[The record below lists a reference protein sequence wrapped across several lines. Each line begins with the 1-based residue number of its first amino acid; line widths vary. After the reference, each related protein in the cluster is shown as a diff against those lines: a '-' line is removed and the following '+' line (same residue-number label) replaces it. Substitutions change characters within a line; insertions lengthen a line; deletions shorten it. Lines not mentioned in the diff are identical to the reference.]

1 MGFQNA
7 LTAVNRETI
16 HMKAPVHVFKE
27 EEEKFNDDSEDQ
39 NEKKDQI
46 IESDKKQ
53 VGSKFIIWS
62 VIQRKISKPASN
74 VYSPC
79 MGQ

>member
-16 HMKAPVHVFKE
+16 HMKAPVRLFEE

-39 NEKKDQI
+39 NEKDQI
-46 IESDKKQ
+46 IEADKKE
-53 VGSKFIIWS
+53 VGSKFILWS
-62 VIQRKISKPASN
+62 VIQRKISKAASN